1 MRANGFEAPARRR
14 EALYKGFSKAA
25 REGEA
30 GGAQHASPAA
40 VDNKVRPPGAER
52 SKPINT
58 ACGTPGK
65 PALRNHLCTFF
76 YLLCTD
82 LRGRTDPGVPRALV
96 YRAQKGMRFGN
107 AACPGPI
114 KQYGR

>member
-25 REGEA
+25 RKGEP

-40 VDNKVRPPGAER
+40 VDNKVSPPGAER

-65 PALRNHLCTFF
+65 PALRNHLCTIF
-76 YLLCTD
+76 YFMCTD
-82 LRGRTDPGVPRALV
+82 LRGRTVSGVPRALV
-96 YRAQKGMRFGN
+96 LETVLELRNGN

-114 KQYGR
+114 KKCGR